1 MRLEISQIQAIKK
14 ALNRVLNAP
23 YKVWIFGSRAD
34 AQKKGGDI
42 DLFIE
47 TDIVISN
54 HAEMICRI
62 YGALIMALGDRKI
75 DILLKDSQTETL
87 PIFEIAKQ
95 YGKVL

>member
-1 MRLEISQIQAIKK
+1 MRLESSQIQAIKK
-14 ALNRVLNAP
+14 VINQVLNAP
-23 YKVWIFGSRAD
+23 YKIWVFGSRAD

-42 DLFIE
+42 DLLIE
-47 TDIVISN
+47 TDTVISN

-75 DILLKDSQTETL
+75 DILLKDSQTEIL